1 MLRSTAT
8 RRSAEGFEMA
18 TGKPPRAAPRDAKRI
33 LVVDDE
39 PRMIGF
45 IRMNLEL
52 EGYQVIEAH
61 NGLEALEA
69 IRTQLPDLVLLDVMM
84 PQLDGFE
91 TLRMLREFSNIPVIM
106 LTAKGEEDDK
116 VFGLE
121 LGADDYVTKPFG
133 SRELSSRVRA
143 VLRRVETPTASPETA
158 VLKIDDRLS
167 VDFNR
172 REVIVNGEHIKLRPT
187 EYRLLYHLIENA
199 GWTVPHEQ
207 LLAKVWGYEYR
218 DETHYVRLYVN
229 YLREKIEEDP
239 ANPKYILTERGVG
252 YRFVD
257 FKKNAG

>member
-1 MLRSTAT
+1 MPAVLPKAT
-8 RRSAEGFEMA
+8 R
-18 TGKPPRAAPRDAKRI
+18 KDAKRI

-52 EGYQVIEAH
+52 EGHQVIEAH
-61 NGLEALEA
+61 TGLEALEA
-69 IRTQLPDLVLLDVMM
+69 VRTQLPDLILLDVMM
-84 PQLDGFE
+84 PEIDGFE

-106 LTAKGEEDDK
+106 LTAKGDENDK
-116 VFGLE
+116 VYGLE

-133 SRELSSRVRA
+133 PRELSSRIKA
-143 VLRRVETPTASPETA
+143 VLRRADMPSASPEQA
-158 VLKIDDRLS
+158 ILRIDDRLS
-167 VDFNR
+167 VDFNQ
-172 REVIVNGEHIKLRPT
+172 REVIVNGKRIKLRPT

-199 GWTVPHEQ
+199 GWTVPHDQ

-218 DETHYVRLYVN
+218 DEAHYVRLYVN

-239 ANPKYILTERGVG
+239 SNPRYILTERGVG

-257 FKKNAG
+257 FRSSAQS

>member
-1 MLRSTAT
+1 MSVK
-8 RRSAEGFEMA
+8 M
-18 TGKPPRAAPRDAKRI
+18 PRALPRDAKRI

-45 IRMNLEL
+45 IRLNLDHD
-52 EGYQVIEAH
+52 GYQVIEAH
-61 NGLEALEA
+61 NGVEALDKV
-69 IRTQLPDLVLLDVMM
+69 RTQLPDAIILDVMM
-84 PQLDGFE
+84 PDLDGFE
-91 TLRMLREFSNIPVIM
+91 TLRMLREFSSIPVIM
-106 LTAKGEEDDK
+106 LTAKGEENDK
-116 VFGLE
+116 VRGLE

-133 SRELSSRVRA
+133 PRELSSRVKA
-143 VLRRVETPTASPETA
+143 VLRRADMPNAPERA
-158 VLKIDDRLS
+158 LLKVDERLS

-172 REVIVNGEHIKLRPT
+172 REVIVAGEHIKLRPT

-199 GWTVPHEQ
+199 GWTVSHEQ

-239 ANPKYILTERGVG
+239 ANPKYILTERGTG

-257 FKKNAG
+257 FRREN